1 MTKSTRNV
9 IRLISV
15 LIVLILVLMEVK
27 IINNFLDYDV
37 KFWFMVVAY
46 ALSMITYR

>member
-15 LIVLILVLMEVK
+15 IIVLILVLMEVGIVK
-27 IINNFLDYDV
+27 NFLGNDV
-37 KFWFMVVAY
+37 KFWFIVVAY
-46 ALSMITYR
+46 ALSLITYR